1 MERHG
6 ITIDR
11 EAIAEFYRRNRIRR
25 LALFGSFLG
34 DDFGPDGDI
43 DVLVDFEPDARIGLI
58 RMARMKIDLSDMIG
72 RKVDLRSPGD
82 LSRYFRD
89 QAAASAEVL
98 YAE

>member
-11 EAIAEFYRRNRIRR
+11 QAVADFCRRNQIRR
-25 LALFGSFLG
+25 FALFGSFLG
-34 DDFGPDGDI
+34 DDFGPDSDI

-58 RMARMKIDLSDMIG
+58 RMARIEIDLSDMIG

-82 LSRYFRD
+82 LSRHFRD
-89 QAAASAEVL
+89 QVVAAAEVL
-98 YAE
+98 YAA